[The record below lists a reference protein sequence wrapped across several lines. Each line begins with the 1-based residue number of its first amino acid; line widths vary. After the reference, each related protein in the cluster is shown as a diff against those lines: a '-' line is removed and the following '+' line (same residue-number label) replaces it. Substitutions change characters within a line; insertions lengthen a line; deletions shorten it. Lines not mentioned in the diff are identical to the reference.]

1 MIWGEGYLERIERL
15 VILVV
20 LVILVRLVILVILV
34 ILELLALYILYL
46 VNENFILNP
55 KSCVVVGYELDDSN
69 GVLVCLS

>member
-1 MIWGEGYLERIERL
+1 MRENREASNSSKTSYS
-15 VILVV
+15 
-20 LVILVRLVILVILV
+20 ILVILV

-46 VNENFILNP
+46 VNENFILSP